1 MKILITNDDGIEAE
15 GIRRLAEWSVT
26 LGEVFIFAP
35 KYEQSGSSQ
44 SINIKHSYEVK
55 RSDVFSDLGVT
66 AYSVDSSPA
75 DCVRFAVD
83 MLGADFDFV
92 FSGINNGYN
101 IGYDIAYSG
110 TCAAGFEANYAGLK
124 AIAFSAPK
132 GDLSQS
138 ASHLP
143 FAWEFLQKNDLLCH
157 NCVMNVNIPPDM
169 KEMLI
174 TEQGGTFYRDRF
186 ENVGGDMY
194 KARLYLTRSLNG
206 PFDLRY
212 DADAVLSGFGS
223 VTPLTVNKTDGEVL
237 KRIKNCRGDH

>member
-1 MKILITNDDGIEAE
+1 MKILLTNDDGIEAE
-15 GIRRLAEWSVT
+15 GIRHLAEWSVT
-26 LGEVFIFAP
+26 LGEVYVFAP
-35 KYEQSGSSQ
+35 KVEQSGCSQ
-44 SINIKHSYEVK
+44 SINIKHAYEVK
-55 RSDVFSDLGVT
+55 RSDVFSDLGIV

-83 MLGADFDFV
+83 RMGADFDFV

-110 TCAAGFEANYAGLK
+110 TCGAGFEANYAGIK
-124 AIAFSAPK
+124 AVTFSAPK
-132 GDLSQS
+132 GSLSQS

-143 FAWEFLQKNDLLCH
+143 FVWEFLRKNDLLCH
-157 NCVMNVNIPPDM
+157 NCVMNVNIPPEM
-169 KEMLI
+169 TKMLI

-212 DADAVLSGFGS
+212 DADAVLSGCGS
-223 VTPLTVNKTDGEVL
+223 VTPLSVNKTDGEVFR
-237 KRIKNCRGDH
+237 KIRNQK